1 MKNKIGPV
9 AFDTQV
15 RDRLFKAI
23 FGRNTKQSKQWR
35 LDLYNALRGTNYT
48 DPDALEI
55 NTIENVI
62 YLTMRNDVSFLVDSQ
77 MTLFEQQST
86 YNPNMPLRGLMYFAQ
101 LYQMHLSKIG
111 KTLHNSK
118 LVRIPNPKFI
128 VFYNGCKETEDV
140 EYLRLSD
147 AFETD
152 DKSGDFEWTAEM
164 ININP
169 GHNETL
175 QKNCKALYNYTQYIS
190 RITENKKQGMSGI
203 DAVNEAVDWA
213 IKEKLLGGFF
223 KIQKEE
229 IVAMSLTE
237 FNAEE
242 VIRDIRA
249 EGREEGIAEGAENAK
264 IEAAQNLLREN
275 INTETIARCTG
286 LPLEKVLELQKE
298 LAVLA

>member
-1 MKNKIGPV
+1 MNDKIVPI
-9 AFDTQV
+9 AFDTQI

-23 FGRNTKQSKQWR
+23 FGRNTDESKKWR

-48 DPDALEI
+48 NPDALEI

-62 YLTMRNDVSFLVDSQ
+62 YLTMRNDISFLVDSQ

-101 LYQMHLSKIG
+101 LYQMHLSKSG
-111 KTLHNSK
+111 KTLYHSK
-118 LVRIPNPKFI
+118 LVKIPNPKFI
-128 VFYNGCKETEDV
+128 VFYNGGKETADV

-152 DKSGDFEWTAEM
+152 NKNCDFEWTAEM

-190 RITENKKQGMSGI
+190 RISENKKKGLSGI

-213 IKEKLLGGFF
+213 IKENLLDGFF

-229 IVAMSLTE
+229 ILAMSLTE

-242 VIRDIRA
+242 VIQDVKA
-249 EGREEGIAEGAENAK
+249 EGIAEGAENAK
-264 IEAAQNLLREN
+264 LEAAQNFLKEGDSP
-275 INTETIARCTG
+275 EKIARCTG
-286 LPLEKVLELQKE
+286 LSLEKVLELKKE
-298 LAVLA
+298 LEPVHA